1 MEHVKNAM
9 NVAGEKLK
17 KVFINK
23 FPKFYECNLLIFL
36 SGRKMLETI

>member
-17 KVFINK
+17 KVFYK
-23 FPKFYECNLLIFL
+23 KL
-36 SGRKMLETI
+36 